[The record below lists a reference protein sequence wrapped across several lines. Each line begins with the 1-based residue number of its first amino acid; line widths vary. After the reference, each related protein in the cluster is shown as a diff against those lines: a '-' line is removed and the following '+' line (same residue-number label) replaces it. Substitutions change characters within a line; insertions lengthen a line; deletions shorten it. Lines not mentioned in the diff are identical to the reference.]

1 MNHHVREL
9 QQEHVN
15 GELALPHL
23 QDGSRYLAH
32 APIALI
38 VQRITCREFQ
48 RRYLRARSCAHSQRD
63 REVVDLLD
71 VQEIGPINRRGD
83 AHRCARWHRR
93 IQQCSWLRDSD
104 LAPESPANYRRL
116 SEVGRL

>member
-1 MNHHVREL
+1 MR
-9 QQEHVN
+9 
-15 GELALPHL
+15 
-23 QDGSRYLAH
+23 
-32 APIALI
+32 APIELI
-38 VQRITCREFQ
+38 HRQLTCRGFQ
-48 RRYLRARSCAHSQRD
+48 CRYLRARSYAHFQRD
-63 REVVDLLD
+63 REVVDLLG

-93 IQQCSWLRDSD
+93 IQRCSWLRDSD